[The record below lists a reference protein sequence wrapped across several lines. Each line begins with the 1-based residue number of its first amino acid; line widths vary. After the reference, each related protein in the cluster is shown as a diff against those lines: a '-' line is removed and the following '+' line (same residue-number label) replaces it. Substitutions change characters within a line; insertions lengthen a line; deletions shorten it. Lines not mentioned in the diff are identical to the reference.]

1 MSNSDLLYV
10 QDDHD
15 DDDDQNVPLSFLH
28 ECRASPSDRED
39 DNSDFR
45 HDQEFDVD
53 QDDHDQV
60 YGQREEQDS
69 DDDGQQETMNK
80 DQAKIKK
87 EEKEEVLVL
96 ITDHGEESTRKTA
109 SSSLRE
115 SDVKVED
122 DEDDGFKT
130 PTSLDHKIP
139 VIQQCPSAPRKPK
152 VSFKRKAAPP
162 SSRTARRSLQLNF
175 SEQIESMFPDLQC
188 LHKSKKARRA
198 DHQAE

>member
-10 QDDHD
+10 QDHD
-15 DDDDQNVPLSFLH
+15 EEDDQNVPLSFLH
-28 ECRASPSDRED
+28 ECRASPSDHED
-39 DNSDFR
+39 DNSDFS

-60 YGQREEQDS
+60 FGQRDEQDS
-69 DDDGQQETMNK
+69 DDDDQQETMNK
-80 DQAKIKK
+80 DEAKIKK

-96 ITDHGEESTRKTA
+96 ITDHDEESTRKTA

-115 SDVKVED
+115 LDVKVED
-122 DEDDGFKT
+122 DDDGFKT

-152 VSFKRKAAPP
+152 VSSKRKAAPP
-162 SSRTARRSLQLNF
+162 SSRTACRSLQFNF

-188 LHKSKKARRA
+188 LRKIKKARRA
-198 DHQAE
+198 DHHAE